1 MKQGTFIIAALCLAA
16 GLTTAMPAGAA
27 ATGVSVRTGPSGHGA
42 QASALQLNITG
53 SPLSDEISIVLDPT
67 QTQFLITSRNPIT
80 AVPVQCTSVSTNQI
94 SCPTSDFVSF
104 SASLGAGKDAFS
116 VGPSI
121 HIPVS
126 LSGGIGGDTLRGGS
140 GSDTLLGGAGA
151 DRLFGGNGADT
162 LLGGK
167 GSDVL
172 NGGKGRD
179 VLKGGSGHDVL
190 RGGPGR
196 DVEKQ

>member
-1 MKQGTFIIAALCLAA
+1 MKQGIFITALVLAVGMAGAVPASGAA
-16 GLTTAMPAGAA
+16 GDVSVI
-27 ATGVSVRTGPSGHGA
+27 TGVAGHGA
-42 QASALQLNITG
+42 RASALQLNITG
-53 SPLSDEISIVLDPT
+53 SPQSDEISIALDAT

-80 AVPVQCTSVSTNQI
+80 AVPVQCASISTNQI

-104 SASLGAGKDAFS
+104 SASLGVGKDAFS

-121 HIPVS
+121 HVPIV
-126 LSGGIGGDTLRGGS
+126 LSGGTGADTLRGGS
-140 GSDTLLGGAGA
+140 GTDTLRGGAGA
-151 DRLFGGNGADT
+151 DRLFGGNGADM

-179 VLKGGSGHDVL
+179 VLRGGSGHDVL